1 VALRYYIETYGCSL
15 NISDTEYMEGR
26 LHEAGF
32 TCEENPENADVIII
46 NSCTVKTR
54 TFLEFLKRV
63 KFFEEMKRRKE
74 SAGAALAL
82 VIAGC
87 IPKANPLEPALLPYA
102 LVGTDALSEI
112 AEVAKAAVQGDI
124 RKRIDPPVKK
134 PRLNK
139 PHPRRHPVIE
149 ILPIARGCLGN
160 CSYCQTRLARGSLE
174 SYPAE
179 EIVRQ
184 IRTSLDEGAR
194 EFWLTAQDTGAW
206 GQDLGSSLPALMEKI
221 LKIPGDFR
229 IRMGMANP
237 NHVIMFL
244 DSLLDLFSDER
255 LYKFIHVPLQS
266 GSDRILG
273 LMNRRYTV
281 RQFLDI
287 CEAIYVRDGYFSVST
302 DVIAGFPGETEED
315 FERTLE
321 TLRRIRP
328 AVVNRAKYSPRPN
341 TPAAGMSQLPSR
353 VVTERSQR
361 LARLVENLS
370 LENNR
375 RFLGRNCRV
384 MIDDLKKEGSVVSRN
399 EYYKPVVIPV
409 GTREEDKTEGV
420 GLGVLCDVTIVE
432 SKIYHLVGMPGS
444 VRKQKTPKIV

>member
-1 VALRYYIETYGCSL
+1 MRYYIETYGCSL

-26 LHEAGF
+26 LREAGF
-32 TCEENPENADVIII
+32 IPEENPENADVIII

-54 TFLEFLKRV
+54 TYLEFLKRL
-63 KFFEEMKRRKE
+63 KFFEGLKRQREMTGV
-74 SAGAALAL
+74 SVAI

-87 IPKANPLEPALLPYA
+87 IPKANPHEPALLPYA

-112 AEVAKAAVQGDI
+112 ADVAKAAVWGDI
-124 RKRIDPPVKK
+124 QKRIDPHDKK
-134 PRLNK
+134 TRLNK

-149 ILPIARGCLGN
+149 IVPIAKGCLGS
-160 CSYCQTRLARGSLE
+160 CSYCQTRLARGTLE
-174 SYPAE
+174 SYPSD

-184 IRTSLDEGAR
+184 IHTSLDEGAR
-194 EFWLTAQDTGAW
+194 EIWLTAQDTGAW
-206 GQDLGSSLPALMEKI
+206 GQDLGSSLPALLEKI
-221 LKIPGDFR
+221 LKIPGEFR

-237 NHVIMFL
+237 NHM
-244 DSLLDLFSDER
+244 LLFIDPLMDLFSDER
-255 LYKFIHVPLQS
+255 LYKFIHLPIQS

-287 CEAIYVRDGYFSVST
+287 CETIYARDGYFSIST

-321 TLRRIRP
+321 MLRHIRP
-328 AVVNRAKYSPRPN
+328 GVVNRAKYSPRPH

-370 LENNR
+370 FENNS
-375 RFLGRNCRV
+375 RFIGRTCRV
-384 MIDDLKKEGSVVSRN
+384 MIDDRKKEGSVVSRN
-399 EYYKPVVIPV
+399 EYYKPVVIPL
-409 GTREEDKTEGV
+409 GREEEEGIETPL
-420 GLGVLCDVTIVE
+420 LGSLCDVTIVE
-432 SKIYHLVGMPGS
+432 SKMYHLVGMFCPVG
-444 VRKQKTPKIV
+444 RQKTPKIL